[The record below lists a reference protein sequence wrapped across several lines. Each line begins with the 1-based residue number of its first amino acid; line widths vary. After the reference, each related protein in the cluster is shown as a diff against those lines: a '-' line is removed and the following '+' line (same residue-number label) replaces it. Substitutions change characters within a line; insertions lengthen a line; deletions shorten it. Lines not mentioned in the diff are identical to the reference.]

1 LWLALM
7 NVSPNIPINP
17 LTATLSVR
25 IEISRPVNHIDSTL
39 NDFLIV
45 RSTLFLFSVS
55 QSVEYWERELFNL
68 KNWGNQPFK
77 RIN

>member
-1 LWLALM
+1 MSGL
-7 NVSPNIPINP
+7 SPNIPINP

-39 NDFLIV
+39 HDFLKA
-45 RSTLFLFSVS
+45 RSIHFSFSVS